1 VSTIKVDAIQKVNGS
16 VPKAG
21 DLGLNI
27 TGTVLQVKQS
37 VIAKSTI
44 TTSSATFVSTGQ
56 SLAITPSAT
65 SSKILIQV
73 CGGAGHCPY
82 VDQFMISTIY
92 RDSTD
97 LSGAEGL
104 ETIGNSTS
112 GLSLSPHNIV
122 FLDSPN
128 TTSEV
133 TYTPY
138 YRSQPT
144 KPNVYF
150 NLAGAES
157 ADFTITLTEIAG

>member
-1 VSTIKVDAIQKVNGS
+1 MPLVKTQAEGINLADTFAFTGT
-16 VPKAG
+16 
-21 DLGLNI
+21 I
-27 TGTVLQVKQS
+27 TGAGKVLQVKQS
-37 VIAKSTI
+37 VIPKSTI
-44 TTSSATFVSTGQ
+44 TTSSDTFVSTGH

-82 VDQFMISTIY
+82 VNQFMPATIY
-92 RDSTD
+92 RDSTN
-97 LSGAEGL
+97 LSGGDGL
-104 ETIGNSTS
+104 ELIGNSTT
-112 GLSLSPHNIV
+112 GLSVSPHNIV

-138 YRSQPT
+138 YRSKPT

-150 NLAGAES
+150 NLASDG

>member
-1 VSTIKVDAIQKVNGS
+1 MSTIKVDAIQKVNGS

-37 VIAKSTI
+37 VIPKETI
-44 TTSSATFVSTGQ
+44 TTSSASFVSIGH

-65 SSKILIQV
+65 SSRILIQV
-73 CGGAGHCPY
+73 CGGSGHAPY
-82 VDQFMISTIY
+82 VNQFCISTIY
-92 RDSTD
+92 RGSTN
-97 LSGAEGL
+97 LSTNGI
-104 ETIGNSTS
+104 ETIGNSTA
-112 GLSLSPHNIV
+112 GLSAAPHNIV

-144 KPNVYF
+144 KPNVYWT
-150 NLAGAES
+150 LAGNDGT
-157 ADFTITLTEIAG
+157 DFTITLTEIAG